1 MLKHPLFFFC
11 TVLCIGASSNLYARA
26 LDLNLSGES
35 AQVKYTTLIGATN
48 YGRTELG
55 FGFLY
60 HEDKNY
66 LGELGLLVIDEAGS
80 KSPGLEVG
88 VGAKFYYAEAD
99 KPDIRASAIGLGGQ
113 LRYRHAAASRI
124 VYSATL
130 FYAPGIVSFQD
141 ADQMY
146 EFGATLEYE
155 IIPTANAYIGY
166 RLIETEIKNREDVE
180 IDDNFIVGLRFKF

>member
-1 MLKHPLFFFC
+1 MLKHPFFFFC
-11 TVLCIGASSNLYARA
+11 TVLCIGASGNLYARA
-26 LDLNLSGES
+26 LDFNLSGES
-35 AQVKYTTLIGATN
+35 AQVKYTTLMGATN

-113 LRYRHAAASRI
+113 LRYRHGAASRI
-124 VYSATL
+124 VSSATL

-141 ADQMY
+141 ADQLY
-146 EFGATLEYE
+146 ELDAAIEYE
-155 IIPTANAYIGY
+155 IIPTASAYVGY

>member
-1 MLKHPLFFFC
+1 MLQRPLIFLF
-11 TVLCIGASSNLYARA
+11 TVLSIVSGSNLYARA
-26 LDLNLSGES
+26 LDFNLSGES
-35 AQVKYTTLIGATN
+35 AQVKYTTLMGATN
-48 YGRTELG
+48 YGRTEVG

-66 LGELGLLVIDEAGS
+66 LGEIGLLVIDEAGS

-88 VGAKFYYAEAD
+88 VGTKLYYAQAD

-113 LRYRHAAASRI
+113 LRYRHAAAPRI

-146 EFGATLEYE
+146 EFGATIEYE
-155 IIPTANAYIGY
+155 LIPTANAYVGY
-166 RLIETEIKNREDVE
+166 RLIETEIKNRDDVE